1 MTDGVALALSGVRGG
16 FLGARWTRVTA
27 KTGMPRTAATGS
39 LCGAQGGA
47 GRVLPLT
54 SCSVPLKMFRFIKI
68 TMNQR
73 FFVWAQ

>member
-1 MTDGVALALSGVRGG
+1 MGLPWLWGG

-27 KTGMPRTAATGS
+27 KIGMPRTAATGG

-54 SCSVPLKMFRFIKI
+54 SYSVPLKMFRFIKI

-73 FFVWAQ
+73 FFVQVK

>member
-1 MTDGVALALSGVRGG
+1 M
-16 FLGARWTRVTA
+16 TA
-27 KTGMPRTAATGS
+27 KIGILYTAATGS

-54 SCSVPLKMFRFIKI
+54 LYSVPLKMFRFIKI

-73 FFVWAQ
+73 FFVWVQ